1 MNHIEA
7 SIVILSNEKSLK
19 TSLLNFSPLIPLHS
33 RAVVCKTGK
42 KKRKEKKKREGIGNA
57 KEMTQGLEEPRIVF
71 LRI

>member
-42 KKRKEKKKREGIGNA
+42 KKEKKRKKEK
-57 KEMTQGLEEPRIVF
+57 GLETQRK
-71 LRI
+71 

>member
-33 RAVVCKTGK
+33 RAIVYKTKKK
-42 KKRKEKKKREGIGNA
+42 KKRKEKREGIGNA